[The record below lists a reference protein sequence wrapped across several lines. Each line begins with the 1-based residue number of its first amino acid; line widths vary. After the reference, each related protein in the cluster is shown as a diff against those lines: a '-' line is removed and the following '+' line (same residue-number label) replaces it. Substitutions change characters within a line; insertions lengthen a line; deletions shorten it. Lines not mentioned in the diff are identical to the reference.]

1 MGTLPR
7 YYSLPLPVRKD
18 LRRNRASDVV
28 TRPDRWQGNQAF
40 TGAASR
46 RESRRGELS
55 AAVNIPPS
63 ALAPSGAPHGHEQ
76 QSLEGK
82 NEVSGPHSRGA
93 RPVISKQSAPQL
105 FPLQLQSIRHLT
117 NNNSILPNTLVHL
130 LLLPPP
136 LLINFLLV
144 RPPYSPATSNY
155 HSSHPLSI
163 RHTNTIMPADAVR
176 SLSATEDVERI
187 EAPVT
192 WKAYMMCAFASF
204 GGIFF
209 GYDSGYI
216 NGVTGSERFIE
227 LIEGPPPPGTDPAD
241 WALSGSHLSLITS
254 ILSAGTFF
262 GAIIA
267 GDVADI
273 IGRKWTI
280 IAGCLI
286 YIVGVILQVATNG
299 LGLIVAGRL
308 IAGLG
313 VGFESA
319 IVILYMS
326 EICPKKVRGALVAG
340 YQFCITIGL
349 LLAACVN
356 YGVKEYQNSAEYR
369 VPIGLQ
375 FIFGLV
381 LGVGL
386 FLLPDSPRY
395 YVKRGRVEKARK
407 ALSSVRGQP
416 QDSEYVEAELAEIIA
431 NEEYERSLIPAGSWI
446 NGWMNCFRGSV
457 FKSNSN
463 LRKTILGTSL
473 QMMQQWTGVNFIFY
487 YSTPFLSATGAIDN
501 VFLISLIFTLV
512 NVCSTPISFWTVEWL
527 GRRPLLIWGAFG
539 MLICQ
544 FLVAIIGVTVGFN
557 HTYENAAG
565 ETIANNI
572 PAVNAQIAF
581 IAIFIFFFAS
591 TWGPGAWIVIGEIF
605 PLPIRSRGVGLSTAS
620 NWLWNTIIAVITPYM
635 VSSDEGDLKSNVFWI
650 WGGLCTCAFVYSYF
664 LVPET
669 KGLSLEQVDKMME
682 ETTPRTSAKWRPTT
696 TYASQ
701 MGMKGEKLEANVTE
715 DVERKGSIF

>member
-1 MGTLPR
+1 
-7 YYSLPLPVRKD
+7 
-18 LRRNRASDVV
+18 
-28 TRPDRWQGNQAF
+28 
-40 TGAASR
+40 
-46 RESRRGELS
+46 
-55 AAVNIPPS
+55 
-63 ALAPSGAPHGHEQ
+63 
-76 QSLEGK
+76 
-82 NEVSGPHSRGA
+82 
-93 RPVISKQSAPQL
+93 
-105 FPLQLQSIRHLT
+105 
-117 NNNSILPNTLVHL
+117 
-130 LLLPPP
+130 
-136 LLINFLLV
+136 
-144 RPPYSPATSNY
+144 
-155 HSSHPLSI
+155 
-163 RHTNTIMPADAVR
+163 MPADAVR
-176 SLSATEDVERI
+176 SLSATNDVERI

-241 WALSGSHLSLITS
+241 WALTGSHLSLITS

-280 IAGCLI
+280 ITGCLI

-308 IAGLG
+308 VAGLG

-356 YGVKEYQNSAEYR
+356 YGVKDYQGTAEYR

-381 LGVGL
+381 LGGGL
-386 FLLPDSPRY
+386 LFLPDSPRY
-395 YVKRGRVEKARK
+395 YIKRGRVEQARK

-463 LRKTILGTSL
+463 LRKTILG
-473 QMMQQWTGVNFIFY
+473 
-487 YSTPFLSATGAIDN
+487 
-501 VFLISLIFTLV
+501 
-512 NVCSTPISFWTVEWL
+512 
-527 GRRPLLIWGAFG
+527 
-539 MLICQ
+539 
-544 FLVAIIGVTVGFN
+544 
-557 HTYENAAG
+557 
-565 ETIANNI
+565 
-572 PAVNAQIAF
+572 
-581 IAIFIFFFAS
+581 
-591 TWGPGAWIVIGEIF
+591 
-605 PLPIRSRGVGLSTAS
+605 
-620 NWLWNTIIAVITPYM
+620 
-635 VSSDEGDLKSNVFWI
+635 
-650 WGGLCTCAFVYSYF
+650 
-664 LVPET
+664 
-669 KGLSLEQVDKMME
+669 
-682 ETTPRTSAKWRPTT
+682 
-696 TYASQ
+696 
-701 MGMKGEKLEANVTE
+701 
-715 DVERKGSIF
+715 